1 MAEFADCVPDS
12 PGPESRGADSSVVG
26 SSEVDSSGAGNSAE
40 GSSGLVGFALDDS
53 GEVAPEGPAVAAGAR
68 TCAQNRRRLLSRS
81 CVTGRQLGVP
91 HASFQVAD
99 GIPKRLVRIDSS
111 SLSTGGESDQL
122 TTDLLSGGWL
132 IGQADSDAA

>member
-1 MAEFADCVPDS
+1 
-12 PGPESRGADSSVVG
+12 VVG

-40 GSSGLVGFALDDS
+40 GSSGLDSSGLGGFGLGGFGLVGFGLVGF

-81 CVTGRQLGVP
+81 CVTGRHLGVP
-91 HASFQVAD
+91 HAGFQVAY

-111 SLSTGGESDQL
+111 SLSTGCESNQL
-122 TTDLLSGGWL
+122 TTDLLGGGWL
-132 IGQADSDAA
+132 IGQADPDAA